1 MHIYVNSI
9 LLIHRDRTIINRYI
23 PRYRGHI
30 KYWKSMDE
38 KARNLL
44 DRNLHIRV
52 TNQFE
57 QQLSELAR
65 QNNLKPSTFT
75 RLVLMKHIFEYNP
88 RNRFF

>member
-9 LLIHRDRTIINRYI
+9 LLIYRDRTIINSYI
-23 PRYRGHI
+23 PWYRGHI
-30 KYWKSMDE
+30 KYWKTMDE
-38 KARNLL
+38 KTRNLL

-75 RLVLMKHIFEYNP
+75 RLVLMKHINDYNP

>member
-1 MHIYVNSI
+1 
-9 LLIHRDRTIINRYI
+9 
-23 PRYRGHI
+23 
-30 KYWKSMDE
+30 MDE

-65 QNNLKPSTFT
+65 QNNLKPSTITQETGFSNGYGIRTISQRIFKEKGNDLAGRYSKESEPDKSGSFT
-75 RLVLMKHIFEYNP
+75 VYA
-88 RNRFF
+88 

>member
-1 MHIYVNSI
+1 
-9 LLIHRDRTIINRYI
+9 
-23 PRYRGHI
+23 
-30 KYWKSMDE
+30 MDE
-38 KARNLL
+38 KKQNLL

-57 QQLSELAR
+57 QHLSELAR

-75 RLVLMKHIFEYNP
+75 RLVLMKHINDYNP